1 MLMTDGVPVRVAVVD
16 SGVHAAHPHVGGVTG
31 GAAFGANAAPQ
42 ADYVDRIGH
51 GTAVAAVI
59 REKAPAAEL
68 FALKVFDRELSAP
81 IASLVAAID
90 WASANRMHLVNLSL
104 GTGKSEHAAALGAA
118 VGSVSLANS
127 PVRSA
132 PLLPAAPLSPCL
144 SSSSESTMAKLAS
157 SGRTS
162 IRPRLMTM
170 AWPIEKVSSGVVSST
185 RQFTSRLMSL
195 VTIKLLTTVFS
206 TWSTSPGG
214 ASSPLDSCDQSA
226 VRRGL
231 NSRPKSRQRPQGSPA
246 LGSSV
251 GWSSCS

>member
-1 MLMTDGVPVRVAVVD
+1 MTDGVPVRVAVVD

-118 VGSVSLANS
+118 VARARDRGTLIVAAGEESGSRWLPGSLPGVLRVELDWRCPRDAVRVTVGADGTLIVRASGYPRPIPAVPPERNLKGLSFAVAN
-127 PVRSA
+127 V
-132 PLLPAAPLSPCL
+132 
-144 SSSSESTMAKLAS
+144 
-157 SGRTS
+157 
-162 IRPRLMTM
+162 
-170 AWPIEKVSSGVVSST
+170 SGVLAAALGT
-185 RQFTSRLMSL
+185 GR
-195 VTIKLLTTVFS
+195 
-206 TWSTSPGG
+206 
-214 ASSPLDSCDQSA
+214 PLPYED
-226 VRRGL
+226 VRGL
-231 NSRPKSRQRPQGSPA
+231 
-246 LGSSV
+246 LGGRV
-251 GWSSCS
+251 R